1 MKIINNIYKI
11 IYFLIPP
18 RLKNKGWG
26 TFFSLIKKTRNE
38 FVMFR
43 TWPKYARD
51 IKIYSDKLI
60 TNPICAI
67 VIQGPIDKENDF
79 TLETIKLYKEIFEGT
94 LIILSTWDDEDGNY
108 IDKLKRENIQIVIN
122 KKPDHFGPFNIN
134 LQLYSS
140 FYGIKKAK
148 ELGATHVLKTRADQR
163 IYGTNAI
170 EFLYNLERIFPLA
183 QGYVQK
189 ERIISTNIFTLKY
202 RPYLISDMTV
212 FGNIDDMLLFW
223 GADLDIRAP
232 FSIENTLSG
241 REIAK
246 LRIAEVYIVTE
257 FLKKLGHELQ
267 WTIQD
272 YWQILADHFCI
283 IDSQSI
289 DLYYHKAARHKFKE
303 NKFINY
309 DGENNMRGL
318 TFREWINLYSNLKN
332 RLVPEIALDLP
343 PHRVIPKDINSG
355 LGNNKKPTF

>member
-1 MKIINNIYKI
+1 MNYFNILRSKINRLILPKEWGVILNLFKSSKDN
-11 IYFLIPP
+11 FL
-18 RLKNKGWG
+18 
-26 TFFSLIKKTRNE
+26 
-38 FVMFR
+38 MFHSR
-43 TWPKYARD
+43 PKYARD

-79 TLETIKLYKEIFEGT
+79 TLETIKLYKKIFEDT
-94 LIILSTWDDEDGNY
+94 LIILSILDYEDSDY
-108 IDKLKRENIQIVIN
+108 VDKLRGENIHIVIN

-134 LQLYSS
+134 LQLLSS
-140 FYGIKKAK
+140 LYGIKKAK

-170 EFLYNLERIFPLA
+170 EFLCNLERIFPLA

-189 ERIISTNIFTLKY
+189 ERIISTNTFTLKY

-212 FGNIDDMLLFW
+212 FGNIDDMLLYW

-232 FSIENTLSG
+232 FSIDDTLSG
-241 REIAK
+241 REITK
-246 LRIAEVYIVTE
+246 LRIAEIYIVTE
-257 FLKKLGHELQ
+257 FLKKLGHELR

-289 DLYYHKAARHKFKE
+289 DLYWHKATQHKFRE

-343 PHRVIPKDINSG
+343 PHRIIPKDVNSG
-355 LGNNKKPTF
+355 RENNKKPTF